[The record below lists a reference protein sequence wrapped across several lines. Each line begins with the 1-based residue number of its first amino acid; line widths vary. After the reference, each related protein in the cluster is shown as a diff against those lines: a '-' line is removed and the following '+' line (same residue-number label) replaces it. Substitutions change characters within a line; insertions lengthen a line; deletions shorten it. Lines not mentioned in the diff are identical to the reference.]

1 MMFQC
6 CTATTGGED
15 DTGLIDPYVFRGDDF
30 IGLPAFQYTVLVDAR
45 RMGESI
51 MADDGFVGLYRHPH
65 QTGYQLA
72 GSDDLPG
79 VDTDIEIQ
87 IFVTGNRHHD
97 FFEGGVTGPFAEAV
111 DRHFDLPCSVLYGG

>member
-1 MMFQC
+1 MPDEWAKALRPTMALLG
-6 CTATTGGED
+6 CTGTR
-15 DTGLIDPYVFRGDDF
+15 IK
-30 IGLPAFQYTVLVDAR
+30 
-45 RMGESI
+45 
-51 MADDGFVGLYRHPH
+51 
-65 QTGYQLA
+65 TGYQLA